1 MEKEIQTEKKIKQDK
16 LYQYAKEVIT
26 AQLECKAK
34 SLLWFYAYTFNWTEG
49 RPSFYPQDKI
59 CAYVGMSPKTYQ
71 KVRKYLEEL
80 GWIKVLKRGYTN
92 PPLVWVKI
100 GIDDVKYKE
109 NSYSAGHPGLQGAE
123 PEGWDPFQHK
133 GFDPLSPENKFVVP
147 L

>member
-1 MEKEIQTEKKIKQDK
+1 MEKVIQTEKKNKQDK
-16 LYQYAKEVIT
+16 LYKYAKEVMT

-49 RPSFYPQDKI
+49 RPSFYSQDKI
-59 CAYVGMSPKTYQ
+59 CAYVGISPKTYQ

-80 GWIKVLKRGYTN
+80 GWIEVQKRGYSN

-109 NSYSAGHPGLQGAE
+109 NSYSAGHPDLQSDE
-123 PEGWDPFQHK
+123 PAGWDPFQHE
-133 GFDPLSPENKFVVP
+133 GFDPFSSENRFAVP